1 MGLASKPLHGY
12 DWIYTAVVVNCTF
25 SDEEFSKKIQELAL
39 RFQLSGDEYED
50 SDKEELVGDSRQAQ
64 YESNG
69 SMFLENRKVF
79 DPVKTPD
86 WVEREEIIPAASI
99 KWKANSVDLLFSLRI
114 IKRKKQWAEGF
125 HEEGEL
131 ASCSM
136 KRAFSNM
143 VLTNIHGVTTMFRMH
158 GGLGMIEVSRTV
170 NPQKLMKKLGK
181 KLAIVWF
188 RSSLEILLPTSSC
201 RLPLTRINPTAD

>member
-1 MGLASKPLHGY
+1 MQGSLSVATRRSSPTVGQGY
-12 DWIYTAVVVNCTF
+12 DWIYTAVVVNNTF

-79 DPVKTPD
+79 DPVKPPD

-99 KWKANSVDLLFSLRI
+99 KWKANSVDLRFSLRI

-143 VLTNIHGVTTMFRMH
+143 VLTNIHGVTTMYRMH
-158 GGLGMIEVSRTV
+158 GGLGMIEVSKTV

-188 RSSLEILLPTSSC
+188 
-201 RLPLTRINPTAD
+201 

>member
-1 MGLASKPLHGY
+1 MGLAYKPLHGY

-25 SDEEFSKKIQELAL
+25 SNEEFSKKIQELAL

-50 SDKEELVGDSRQAQ
+50 SDKEEL
-64 YESNG
+64 
-69 SMFLENRKVF
+69 NRKVF